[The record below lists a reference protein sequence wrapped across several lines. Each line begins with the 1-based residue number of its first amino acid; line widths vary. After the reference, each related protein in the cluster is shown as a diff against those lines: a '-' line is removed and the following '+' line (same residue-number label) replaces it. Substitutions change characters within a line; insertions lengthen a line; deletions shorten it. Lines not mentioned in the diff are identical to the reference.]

1 VPLLIPRMPFEI
13 ETLVKY
19 ISPTP
24 GLSGVVRVLVVKGIQ
39 QQAPLLAALIHMPIP
54 GDLESA

>member
-1 VPLLIPRMPFEI
+1 MPFET

-19 ISPTP
+19 VSTTP
-24 GLSGVVRVLVVKGIQ
+24 GLSGVVRVLVVKGAQ

-54 GDLESA
+54 GELEST